1 MAAMRIIDDWAVAIA
16 ALDRPSV
23 TAAQAAA
30 LAHPRDCGSSLIGL
44 GPDLR
49 VDLYWAG
56 YANATAIRELD
67 FNDSFFAADSGHP
80 GDTIGPLAAVA
91 EAKALRG
98 ADLVRGIVV
107 AYEVQVDLIKGI
119 ELNRHRIDHVAHLG
133 PAVAAGIGTM
143 LRLETETIFHAV
155 NLAAQLSVSTRQT
168 RKGRISSYKANAPG
182 HVGQI
187 GMLAVDRAM
196 RGESSPEPVY
206 EGDYGMIA
214 ILLDGPE
221 GEANVPL
228 PEPGE
233 PPRSILE
240 TYPKEHS
247 AGYHGQALIDLA
259 FRMRERISDVGRI
272 RDIEIRTKEKT
283 HVVMGSG
290 ANDPEK
296 WDPATSRETLDHSAM
311 YIFAVALQDGKWH
324 HEASYSRERSTRS
337 DTVELWRRI
346 RTVHDPEWT
355 REFLEPEPLDKAH
368 GARVVITFSDGSQ
381 LQDELRVA
389 NAHPKGASQWGIED
403 YHRKFMDLAAGR
415 VEPAEA
421 ARYLDVVGNLPD
433 GGADEPVDLSI
444 QAGVSLGRRRGEGLF
459 QVECACKQ
467 SA

>member
-23 TAAQAAA
+23 DAAQAAA

-44 GPDLR
+44 GPELR

-91 EAKALRG
+91 EAKGLEG
-98 ADLVRGIVV
+98 ADLIRGIVA

-133 PAVAAGIGTM
+133 PAVAAGIGAM

-221 GEANVPL
+221 GEAGVPL

-233 PPRSILE
+233 PLRSILE

-259 FRMRERISDVGRI
+259 FRMRNRISDVGSI

-283 HVVMGSG
+283 HLVMGSG

-296 WDPATSRETLDHSAM
+296 WDPETSRETLDHSAM
-311 YIFAVALQDGKWH
+311 YIFAVALQDGKWD
-324 HEASYSRERSTRS
+324 HEASYARERSTRP

-368 GARVVITFSDGSQ
+368 GARVVMTFGNGSK
-381 LQDELRVA
+381 LEDELRVA
-389 NAHPKGASQWGIED
+389 NAHPKGASPWGMED
-403 YHRKFMDLAAGR
+403 YHRKFMNLAAGR
-415 VEPAEA
+415 VPPAEA
-421 ARYLDVVGNLPD
+421 KRFLDVVGRLPVE
-433 GGADEPVDLSI
+433 GAGEPVDLSI
-444 QAGVSLGRRRGEGLF
+444 QAVVPPGRGRDEGLF
-459 QVECACKQ
+459 P
-467 SA
+467 

>member
-1 MAAMRIIDDWAVAIA
+1 MAAMRIIDDWAVAVA

-23 TAAQAAA
+23 TAARAAA
-30 LAHPRDCGSSLIGL
+30 LAHPRNCGSTLIGL

-91 EAKALRG
+91 EARGLKG
-98 ADLVRGIVV
+98 ADLIRGIVV

-133 PAVAAGIGTM
+133 PAIAAGIGAM
-143 LRLETETIFHAV
+143 LRQETETIFHAV

-196 RGESSPEPVY
+196 RGETSPEPVY

-221 GEANVPL
+221 GEASVPL
-228 PEPGE
+228 PDPGE

-259 FRMRERISDVGRI
+259 FRMRDRISDAGCI

-283 HVVMGSG
+283 HMVMGSG

-296 WDPATSRETLDHSAM
+296 WDPETSRETLDHSAM
-311 YIFAVALQDGKWH
+311 YIFAVALQDGKWD
-324 HEASYSRERSTRS
+324 HEASYARERSTRP
-337 DTVELWRRI
+337 DTVELWRSI
-346 RTVHDPEWT
+346 RTVHDPRWT
-355 REFLEPEPLDKAH
+355 REFREPEPLDKAH
-368 GARVVITFSDGSQ
+368 GARVIVTFSDGSK
-381 LQDELRVA
+381 LEDELRVA
-389 NAHPKGASQWGIED
+389 NAHPKGANPWGVED
-403 YHRKFMDLAAGR
+403 YHRKFMSLAADSVSPG
-415 VEPAEA
+415 EAE
-421 ARYLDVVGNLPD
+421 RFLDAVGNLP
-433 GGADEPVDLSI
+433 GNGAAKPVDLSI
-444 QAGVSLGRRRGEGLF
+444 KAQVSAGRGQGTGLF
-459 QVECACKQ
+459 PAEPACKGP
-467 SA
+467 A

>member
-1 MAAMRIIDDWAVAIA
+1 MAAMRIIDDWAVAVA

-23 TAAQAAA
+23 TAARAAA
-30 LAHPRDCGSSLIGL
+30 LAHPRGCGSTLIGL
-44 GPDLR
+44 GPGPR
-49 VDLYWAG
+49 VDLYWARLRQCDG
-56 YANATAIRELD
+56 NPRTRLQRQLLCRRLR
-67 FNDSFFAADSGHP
+67 SSRGHHRP
-80 GDTIGPLAAVA
+80 ACGVA
-91 EAKALRG
+91 EAKGLQG
-98 ADLVRGIVV
+98 ADLIRGIVV

-119 ELNRHRIDHVAHLG
+119 ELNRHRIDHVGHLG
-133 PAVAAGIGTM
+133 PAIAAGIGAM

-155 NLAAQLSVSTRQT
+155 NLAAHLSVSTRQT

-196 RGESSPEPVY
+196 RGETSPEPVY
-206 EGDYGMIA
+206 EGDYGLIA

-221 GEANVPL
+221 GGASVPL

-259 FRMRERISDVGRI
+259 FRMRERISDAGQI

-283 HVVMGSG
+283 HMVMGSG

-296 WDPATSRETLDHSAM
+296 WDPETSRETLDHSAM
-311 YIFAVALQDGKWH
+311 YIFAVALQDGKWD
-324 HEASYSRERSTRS
+324 HEASYARERSTRP

-355 REFLEPEPLDKAH
+355 REFREPEPLDKAH
-368 GARVVITFSDGSQ
+368 GARVVVTFSDGSQ
-381 LQDELRVA
+381 LEDELRVA
-389 NAHPKGASQWGIED
+389 NAHPKGSSPWGVED
-403 YHRKFMDLAAGR
+403 YHRKFTSLAAGS
-415 VEPAEA
+415 VLPDEAE
-421 ARYLDVVGNLPD
+421 RFLDVVGNLP
-433 GGADEPVDLSI
+433 GRGAAKPVDLSI
-444 QAGVSLGRRRGEGLF
+444 KARVSTGRERGNGLF
-459 QVECACKQ
+459 PAEPALMEP
-467 SA
+467 A